1 MKAYDEGNARRRNS
15 TMIRNIHLLMK
26 RGALCGAV
34 LTLLTAH
41 LPAQS
46 AEALRLTVGRSVIIE
61 YPSDIATIDTGNPD
75 IADVVVRTTREVL
88 INPKSIG
95 NTTLVIW

>member
-1 MKAYDEGNARRRNS
+1 
-15 TMIRNIHLLMK
+15 MIRNTHLLMK

-46 AEALRLTVGRSVIIE
+46 AEELRLTVGRSVT
-61 YPSDIATIDTGNPD
+61 A
-75 IADVVVRTTREVL
+75 
-88 INPKSIG
+88 
-95 NTTLVIW
+95 